1 MAPQSHVKKM
11 NLKWI
16 FRFLYKMEQLINNFQ
31 NQTISPCV
39 DIDSI
44 CNKLSNAD
52 IEYDERNELFEFLS
66 LKMGSK
72 SDLIKTDERYYRYL
86 RGISIWTIDG
96 ISYDHIRNNI
106 KEYLSMETN
115 DKNIIKKLKMMRNI
129 DKQLKEII

>member
-1 MAPQSHVKKM
+1 
-11 NLKWI
+11 
-16 FRFLYKMEQLINNFQ
+16 MEELINNFQ
-31 NQTISPCV
+31 NKTISPCV
-39 DIDSI
+39 DIDII

-66 LKMGSK
+66 IKMGGK
-72 SDLIKTDERYYRYL
+72 LELIKTDERYSRYL

-96 ISYDHIRNNI
+96 ISYEHIRNNI

-115 DKNIIKKLKMMRNI
+115 DKNIIKKLKMMGNI

>member
-1 MAPQSHVKKM
+1 
-11 NLKWI
+11 
-16 FRFLYKMEQLINNFQ
+16 MEQLINNFQ

-66 LKMGSK
+66 IKTGGK
-72 SDLIKTDERYYRYL
+72 SELIKTDERYSRYL

-96 ISYDHIRNNI
+96 VSYEYIRNNI

-115 DKNIIKKLKMMRNI
+115 ENNIITKLKMMSMI
-129 DKQLKEII
+129 DKQLKDIIDQD